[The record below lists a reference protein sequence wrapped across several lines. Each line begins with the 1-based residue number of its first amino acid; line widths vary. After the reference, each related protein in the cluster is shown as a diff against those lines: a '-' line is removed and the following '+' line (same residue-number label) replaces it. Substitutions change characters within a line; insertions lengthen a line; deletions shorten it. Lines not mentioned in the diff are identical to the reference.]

1 MIIKCTVN
9 TYVSAID
16 STFIKTLINGS
27 GSYKGMADVIKIHI
41 PAIVFLFAVPLN
53 AYLSSKCK

>member
-27 GSYKGMADVIKIHI
+27 GSYKGISNGMKIHI
-41 PAIVFLFAVPLN
+41 PAIVFPFAVPLN
-53 AYLSSKCK
+53 A